1 MRHLMAKVMQGET
14 IVFTYGKVLMMM
26 VQEIDR
32 IAVGTRFKM
41 SELGANRCRE
51 LAGQTGVVVD
61 VSPRTTGVT
70 VLFDGAKR
78 STCLHRDFISP
89 IAGNGS
95 WFR

>member
-1 MRHLMAKVMQGET
+1 MPG
-14 IVFTYGKVLMMM
+14 
-26 VQEIDR
+26 
-32 IAVGTRFKM
+32 
-41 SELGANRCRE
+41 

-95 WFR
+95 WHR

>member
-1 MRHLMAKVMQGET
+1 
-14 IVFTYGKVLMMM
+14 MM

-32 IAVGTRFKM
+32 IVVGTRFKV
-41 SELGANRCRE
+41 SELGADRCPK

-61 VSPRTTGVT
+61 VSLRTTGVT

-95 WFR
+95 WLR